1 MMMMMMAM
9 TKQKTWEDEEDT
21 DDDDDDDDAAVAAA
35 ADGGGAGAGYDVDE
49 LVDEQGKRKVWSFMC
64 AAYRSI
70 EHLRYD
76 HRCGHRLHYRD
87 CRFHYRAHRQGRL

>member
-1 MMMMMMAM
+1 MMMMMAM

-21 DDDDDDDDAAVAAA
+21 DDDDDDDAAVAAA
-35 ADGGGAGAGYDVDE
+35 ADGGGGGAGYDE